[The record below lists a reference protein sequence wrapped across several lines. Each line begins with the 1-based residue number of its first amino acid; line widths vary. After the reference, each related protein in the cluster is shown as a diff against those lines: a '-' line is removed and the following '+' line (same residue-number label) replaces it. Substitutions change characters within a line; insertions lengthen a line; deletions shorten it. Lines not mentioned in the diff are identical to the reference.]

1 MKRARVKVG
10 VSVLGALVVAT
21 LASACADGSVDEEG
35 AVSTATSSADASNT
49 GDNTGIGSGNDSG
62 AIDFGEGIDAS
73 SGSSDGSATPPKDS
87 GPVDTCYDPN
97 DIGSSEGTAKSLPD
111 RTDCDSAQKAESVSN
126 GAVDVDFFAFHGQ
139 DKFSVTGGCT
149 SHPKADVQAKSL
161 ELCMFVKCD
170 NDDVDFQ
177 GCKSGT
183 AKTSASGFKGCCAS
197 TPGTVEIDYTCNGT
211 ANDSAKFFMRVSGTK
226 DACVQYS
233 INYDF

>member
-10 VSVLGALVVAT
+10 VSPVGFVFVAMF
-21 LASACADGSVDEEG
+21 AAACADGSSEETPG
-35 AVSTATSSADASNT
+35 DASSTSSSDSANT
-49 GDNTGIGSGNDSG
+49 GNTGNVDSG
-62 AIDFGEGIDAS
+62 SIGFGEGIDAS
-73 SGSSDGSATPPKDS
+73 SSTNNDGGTTKPGDS

-97 DIGSSEGTAKSLPD
+97 DIGSSEGTAKALAD
-111 RTDCDSAQKAESVSN
+111 RTDCDDPQKAEGVAN

-170 NDDVDFQ
+170 NDEVDFQ

-183 AKTSASGFKGCCAS
+183 AKTSASGFKGCCAA

-211 ANDSAKFFMRVSGTK
+211 SNDSAKFFMRVSGTK
-226 DACVQYS
+226 DICVQYS